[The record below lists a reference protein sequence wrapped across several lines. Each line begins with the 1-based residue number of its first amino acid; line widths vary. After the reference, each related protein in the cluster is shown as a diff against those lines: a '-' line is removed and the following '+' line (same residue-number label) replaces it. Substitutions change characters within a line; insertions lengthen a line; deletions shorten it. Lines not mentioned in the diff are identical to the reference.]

1 MKSLL
6 GFALL
11 APMQVRETLMSLQN
25 VQLLEFNHLLVMPK
39 ADRCTLRG
47 ATKL

>member
-1 MKSLL
+1 
-6 GFALL
+6 
-11 APMQVRETLMSLQN
+11 LQN

-39 ADRCTLRG
+39 VVLCTLRG